1 MVHIILY
8 QQCAPNPLPDPIDR
22 APPDPDGGIL
32 AKSQRGRSQQL
43 RELASADMAQTE
55 GPVQCPMKMDSARP
69 TFNYECVSCLGVVSY
84 SWVDVGSLRR
94 QVEEAVATAS
104 GVEWPRVLGGMYTA
118 YEAQD
123 ILGAFH
129 KDYLLLLQV
138 LCLLGGVRDLEGLHR
153 EAHKFHR
160 CAVAR

>member
-43 RELASADMAQTE
+43 RELASADMAKRE
-55 GPVQCPMKMDSARP
+55 
-69 TFNYECVSCLGVVSY
+69 GVVSY
-84 SWVDVGSLRR
+84 SWGDVGSLRR

-104 GVEWPRVLGGMYTA
+104 GVDWPRVLGGMYTA